1 MNTVLCCVT
10 SLAHLDLELL
20 YNTNKNSGLPSFQAY
35 MYIFLHFQGYGI
47 AMAHNTPYK
56 PLIDMAITH
65 LKEQGVLHKLHIK
78 WWKQKRGDYFL
89 FIIFHFFLFENKM
102 NVHFINVSKF

>member
-1 MNTVLCCVT
+1 
-10 SLAHLDLELL
+10 
-20 YNTNKNSGLPSFQAY
+20 
-35 MYIFLHFQGYGI
+35 MYIFLNFQGYGI

-78 WWKQKRGDYFL
+78 WWKQKRG
-89 FIIFHFFLFENKM
+89 IFFS
-102 NVHFINVSKF
+102 I